1 MTVREP
7 LVLLQ
12 ERAAAAPPARLIPQ
26 PPLQVPFSGERAG
39 DGPLTLGQISTLGWV
54 TNVSF
59 YTRMIEWPLAL
70 PAGITLAD
78 VGAALAVL
86 LARHESLRTCYPEPA
101 AGGERC
107 QRVLR
112 SGEATVDVYECADDA
127 VETAALTVELTR
139 RLRARE
145 FDVTTDLPVRMAVAT
160 SRGVPQ
166 AAVLLYSHM
175 AVDFASM
182 ALIDRQFGQ
191 LASGAEPREPGPLGH
206 QPLDQAAEER
216 SPRGRRRAAAA
227 LRSWEAHLRAMPQ
240 CLYAVPSADPAH
252 SGGFASGWLWSPAA
266 ALALPHIVARTGAS
280 PQLAVFATLC
290 VVLARRTG
298 HDGCTMPAPAS
309 NRYQERLRGYVGTL
323 AQDCIMS
330 VDVRADGLDEVV
342 RRAAAAT
349 LRSNRNGLVEIA
361 GLDRVI
367 HQVERDRGMVY
378 ARYCVFNDLSVYLE
392 DPAARPGRPAGD
404 PAEARRLLP
413 SSRFGFFAPP
423 PVEELLLFMLHQ
435 VEGEMILGAI
445 TRDANRVP
453 RTEIETL
460 LHAVELLLVEA
471 ASGDVDL
478 SWVAEITG
486 IQPVERG
493 PGWLRTGGSW
503 VDLAEVQR
511 LLADALPGPA
521 RVFAVPGPDGQPEL
535 AAWLAAGPDLR
546 TPEQAHEACLRVL
559 TSGQGLEP
567 PGGIRYT
574 AMTPARYVVCTVAP
588 AGQDDLAAWRRQP
601 VLADGSGRAS

>member
-12 ERAAAAPPARLIPQ
+12 ERAAAAPPASLTPQ
-26 PPLQVPFSGERAG
+26 PPLRVPFSGERAG

-54 TNVSF
+54 DNVSF
-59 YTRMIEWPLAL
+59 YTRMIEWPLTL

-86 LARHESLRTCYPEPA
+86 LARHESLRTCYPEPDG
-101 AGGERC
+101 GGERC

-112 SGEATVDVYECADDA
+112 SGEVTVDVYECDGEAA
-127 VETAALTVELTR
+127 ETAALTVELTR
-139 RLRARE
+139 RLRSRE

-160 SRGVPQ
+160 SGGVPR

-182 ALIDRQFGQ
+182 ALIDRQFGL
-191 LASGAEPREPGPLGH
+191 LATGAEPREPGPRGH

-216 SPRGRRRAAAA
+216 SPRGQRRAAAA
-227 LRSWEAHLRAMPQ
+227 LRSWDAHLRAMPQ
-240 CLYAVPSADPAH
+240 CLYAVPSADPAR

-266 ALALPHIVARTGAS
+266 ALALPHIAARTGAS

-330 VDVRADGLDEVV
+330 VDVQADGLDEVV

-349 LRSNRNGLVEIA
+349 LRSNRNGLVEIT
-361 GLDRVI
+361 GLDEVI
-367 HQVERDRGMVY
+367 HRVERDRGMIY
-378 ARYCVFNDLSVYLE
+378 SRYCVFNDLSIYLE
-392 DPAARPGRPAGD
+392 DPAPRPGGPAGD
-404 PAEARRLLP
+404 PAKARQLLP
-413 SSRFGFFAPP
+413 HSRFGFFTPP
-423 PVEELLLFMLHQ
+423 PIEELLLFMLHQ
-435 VEGEMILGAI
+435 VDGEMIMGAI

-453 RTEIETL
+453 RAEIEAL

-478 SWVAEITG
+478 SWVEEITG
-486 IQPVERG
+486 IQPVDRG

-503 VDLAEVQR
+503 VDLTEVQR
-511 LLADALPGPA
+511 LLTDALPGPA
-521 RVFAVPGPDGQPEL
+521 RAFAVPGPDGKPQL
-535 AAWLAAGPDLR
+535 AAWLAAGPQLR
-546 TPEQAHEACLRVL
+546 TPEQAHEACMRVL
-559 TSGQGLEP
+559 ASGHGLEP
-567 PGGIRYT
+567 PDGIRYT
-574 AMTPARYVVCTVAP
+574 AMAPARYVVCATAP
-588 AGQDDLAAWRRQP
+588 LSHGDLAAWQRQP
-601 VLADGSGRAS
+601 VLADGTGRAS